1 MWISLWN
8 PCAPYVR
15 ISLFH
20 AQDFRWAI
28 RRSACRTP
36 RAPRS
41 FSRSVRV
48 PRDAAVTPR
57 RPSRVLRPPAD
68 SGGETISDAMGA
80 SPPQRGSHR
89 PHPAREIRKDVSS
102 QALRAPRGVGTGL
115 GRRRTEQAASAPRPA
130 LPGRSVSAPRT
141 ETGRPRGWTREGPSA
156 PTARS
161 QLRPLRGGWRSGE
174 AAEREARW
182 TAQNGRVRG
191 KAGFAKSRAG
201 TGRRRVSPR
210 RDTGRGGQM
219 AAHSPWGSGPS
230 SSRTSDSSCGSGVRP
245 APEAS
250 GGVLPGTRT
259 VLFHGDRAT

>member
-8 PCAPYVR
+8 PCAHFVW

-36 RAPRS
+36 RTPQS

-48 PRDAAVTPR
+48 PRDADGTPR

-68 SGGETISDAMGA
+68 SGGETVSEAMGA

-130 LPGRSVSAPRT
+130 LPGRSVSAPKDGDGTAPRT
-141 ETGRPRGWTREGPSA
+141 DPRGCVHAHGEIAAKASSRRLAQRRSRGTRSA
-156 PTARS
+156 
-161 QLRPLRGGWRSGE
+161 LDG
-174 AAEREARW
+174 AERQGPGKGRLCEKPRWNGTAAR
-182 TAQNGRVRG
+182 V
-191 KAGFAKSRAG
+191 
-201 TGRRRVSPR
+201 PR
-210 RDTGRGGQM
+210 RDAGRGGQM

-230 SSRTSDSSCGSGVRP
+230 SSRTSDGSCGSGVRP

-250 GGVLPGTRT
+250 GGVLPGTRA
-259 VLFHGDRAT
+259 VLFQGDRAT